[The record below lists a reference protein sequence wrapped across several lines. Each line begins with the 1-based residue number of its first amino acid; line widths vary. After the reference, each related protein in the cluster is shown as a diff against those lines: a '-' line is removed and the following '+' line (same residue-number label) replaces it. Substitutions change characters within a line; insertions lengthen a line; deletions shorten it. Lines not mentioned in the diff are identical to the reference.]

1 MNSITKT
8 SVSNEKII
16 QVVKKAFGE
25 NTIINVIKELKE
37 GYINSAYLLTIQ
49 GNQQIV
55 LKVSPIKDVKVMRYE
70 HSIMRNEVYALSK
83 ISSIGD
89 VPAPKV
95 LYYDCDRDIIENEY
109 FFMEFVQGSPLNN
122 IYDELS
128 EQQRNSISSEL
139 GYYVKQ
145 ITGIKSEFFGDI
157 SKKNKQ
163 FKTWSEAFL
172 FMIKELLDDARD
184 NKVKLNYDYNEIYE
198 MIEMHSD
205 VLNLVE
211 EASLVH
217 KDLWKGNIFVD
228 SQSAK
233 ITGILDCER
242 AIYGDALL
250 EPVCAFLLHDTD
262 FMNSFMGRS
271 YLKNDEK
278 LRSILYRI
286 YLSLIMVIE
295 YSFRQYLWGNG
306 DKWAREQLSE
316 AFEELLNYNM

>member
-25 NTIINVIKELKE
+25 NTIINSIKELKE
-37 GYINSAYLLTIQ
+37 GYINSAYMLTIQ

-70 HSIMRNEVYALSK
+70 HSIMRNEVYALTK

-95 LYYDCDRDIIENEY
+95 LYYDSDRDIIENEY

-145 ITGIKSEFFGDI
+145 ITGIKSEYFGDI

-163 FKTWSEAFL
+163 FKSWSEAFL

-184 NKVKLNYDYNEIYE
+184 NKVKLNYDYNEIYQ

-211 EASLVH
+211 KASLVH

-271 YLKNDEK
+271 YLKKDEK

-306 DKWAREQLSE
+306 DKWAKEQLSE

>member
-8 SVSNEKII
+8 SISNEKII

-25 NTIINVIKELKE
+25 HTTVNAIKELKE
-37 GYINSAYLLTIQ
+37 GYINTAYLLTIQ

-55 LKVSPIKDVKVMRYE
+55 LKVSPPKDVKVMRYE
-70 HSIMRNEVYALSK
+70 NSIMRNEVYALNK

-95 LYYDCDRDIIENEY
+95 LYYDSDRDIIENEY
-109 FFMEFVQGSPLNN
+109 FFMEFVQGFPLNN

-145 ITGIKSEFFGDI
+145 ITGIKSEYFGDI

-172 FMIKELLDDARD
+172 FMIKELLDDAKD
-184 NKVKLNYDYNEIYE
+184 NKVKLNYDYNEIYQ
-198 MIEMHSD
+198 MIEIHSD
-205 VLNLVE
+205 VLDLVE
-211 EASLVH
+211 KASLIH

-228 SQSAK
+228 SQTAK
-233 ITGILDCER
+233 IMGILDCER

-250 EPVCAFLLHDTD
+250 EPVCAFLLQDTV

-271 YLKNDEK
+271 YLTKDEK

-295 YSFRQYLWGNG
+295 YSFRQYLWENG